1 MINKIDGVLSKIL
14 ETIMVIT
21 LLITIIVT
29 FIQVVLR
36 YFLQMSAPWSQ
47 EFLILCFVYSIF
59 AGAAYLA
66 STRDHLVVDLFDKL
80 NPKVDALLSI
90 IECLIAIIVLA
101 VFAYY
106 GYDLVMSNLMT
117 GQTLSSLPI
126 QRAYLYM
133 AVPIFS
139 IFMIYFYVRRLYK
152 VCFGSV

>member
-1 MINKIDGVLSKIL
+1 
-14 ETIMVIT
+14 
-21 LLITIIVT
+21 
-29 FIQVVLR
+29 
-36 YFLQMSAPWSQ
+36 Q
-47 EFLILCFVYSIF
+47 EFLMLCFVYRLFSL
-59 AGAAYLA
+59 AAYLV
-66 STRDHLVVDLFDKL
+66 STPTHLVVDLFDKL

-90 IECLIAIIVLA
+90 IECLIAIIVLS

-152 VCFGSV
+152 V

>member
-1 MINKIDGVLSKIL
+1 MINKIDGILSKVL

-29 FIQVVLR
+29 FLHVVFR
-36 YFLQMSAPWSQ
+36 YFLQISVPWSQ
-47 EFLILCFVYSIF
+47 EFLMLCFVYSIF
-59 AGAAYLA
+59 AGAAYLV
-66 STRDHLVVDLFDKL
+66 STHEHLVVDLFDKL
-80 NPKVDALLSI
+80 NPKIDMLLNI
-90 IECLIAIIVLA
+90 LECVIAILVLV
-101 VFAYY
+101 VFTYY

-139 IFMIYFYVRRLYK
+139 IFMIYFYIRRLYK
-152 VCFGSV
+152 ICFG